1 MEPLQGQAKT
11 TVLRKF
17 ILLYGLSLAVIFGVV
32 YFAFNTPASLFKKSI
47 QQYKTAQLEQGALLD
62 QTDAITTYMNKIIE
76 TDHSYQLAVS
86 VPDKE
91 KLKETLGSFTNEIST
106 ALQDFENDS
115 ASRRTDF
122 SKRHANHYMFMFR
135 NFLEYRDAFSND
147 FAALESRK
155 DLPLQFK
162 IALDSLRSSQMQR
175 EYLKSLLA
183 QSGSRT
189 TSTVQ
194 PVSSSPS
201 GNDAA
206 IRAANERQID
216 ELQNRLRQSQIEL
229 TNCNQ
234 QKASISQSVSQAATD
249 LPQQQMASLLTDA
262 GKKIYSQA
270 LQGKNFKGGTIEQRA
285 FFACARQVFEE
296 AKSHY
301 ASADIDTYLRNID
314 AQIKKLSY

>member
-1 MEPLQGQAKT
+1 MIQGQAKAT
-11 TVLRKF
+11 AFRKF
-17 ILLYGLSLAVIFGVV
+17 VLLFGLSLAAIIATV

-47 QQYKTAQLEQGALLD
+47 QQYKSAQIEQKELLD

-76 TDHSYQLAVS
+76 ADHSYQLAAT

-91 KLKETLGSFTNEIST
+91 KWKEILGSYTNEIST
-106 ALQDFENDS
+106 ALQDFESDS
-115 ASRRTDF
+115 TKRMNEF
-122 SKRHANHYMFMFR
+122 SKRHAIHYLFMFR

-155 DLPLQFK
+155 DLPLQFR
-162 IALDSLRSSQMQR
+162 IAIDSLRASQMQR
-175 EYLKSLLA
+175 ENLRTQLA

-189 TSTVQ
+189 STSTTV
-194 PVSSSPS
+194 PAVTTPAN
-201 GNDAA
+201 NDAA
-206 IRAANERQID
+206 TRAANERMID
-216 ELQNRLRQSQIEL
+216 ELQSRLRQVQVDL
-229 TNCNQ
+229 TSCNQ
-234 QKASISQSVSQAATD
+234 QKANISQTASQAATD

-285 FFACARQVFEE
+285 YFACARQVFEE
-296 AKSHY
+296 ARSH
-301 ASADIDTYLRNID
+301 AGSADIDTYLKNID